1 MVSVPLLNNTMHK
14 LFYIV
19 LFSLTCSVFKTQ
31 AQANNKP
38 KLVVGIVIDQM
49 RSDYLY
55 KYQNRYGND
64 GFKRLLKEGF
74 NFKNTNVNY
83 IPSETAPGHASIY
96 TGTTPSYHGIIG
108 NTWYDTTAKS
118 IIGSVSDTQQ
128 TIVGSLTESP
138 VGSSPKNLET
148 STITDELKQASN
160 FKSKVISISIKDRG
174 AILPGGKAADAAYWH
189 DWESSPG
196 HFVSSSYY
204 MKSLPNWVKKFN
216 KEEKSDNYLNET
228 WNTLYPLETYTISSP
243 DDNDYEPSLSGKTS
257 PTFPYNF
264 KDMRLQSKGKEYQL
278 LWISPKGNTLL
289 TEFAITALKE
299 ENLGKDEHTDFLSI
313 SYSVPDVVGHTFG
326 PQSVEMEDI
335 YLRLDKDL
343 ATLFAQLDDVIGN
356 DNYTLFLTSDHGA
369 IQNVSYLKDHKLD
382 AAVARTTG
390 DARKLEAF
398 LDNKYGDG
406 SWIRA
411 VNGNNLYLKKETVD
425 EKKLTMPMVEKE
437 AADFLMSS
445 PEVFLALTAD
455 DLKIQVYEE
464 GLRKTIQNGYYV
476 KRSGDVIISYTSG
489 TIIHPNPNIDV
500 IDVNGTVHGSGYT
513 YDTQVPMLWMG
524 AGIPKGESVRA
535 VHPIDIAPSLSMLLN
550 IPLPSASQGKP
561 LVELFEK

>member
-1 MVSVPLLNNTMHK
+1 MQK
-14 LFYIV
+14 LFYIF
-19 LFSLTCSVFKTQ
+19 LFCLCCSVFKTE
-31 AQANNKP
+31 AQTNKKP

-55 KYQNRYGND
+55 KYQNRYGEN
-64 GFKRLLKEGF
+64 GFKRVLRDGF

-108 NTWYDTTAKS
+108 NSWYDENIKS

-128 TIVGSLTESP
+128 KLVGSVTEAIS
-138 VGSSPKNLET
+138 GSSPKNLMT
-148 STITDELKQASN
+148 STITDELKQTSN
-160 FKSKVISISIKDRG
+160 FKSKVISVSIKDRG

-189 DWESSPG
+189 DWKSTPG

-228 WNTLYPLETYTISSP
+228 WNTLYPIETYTMSTA
-243 DDNDYEPSLSGKTS
+243 DDNDYEPSLGGKTS

-264 KDMRLQSKGKEYQL
+264 KEMRAQSKSKEYQL

-289 TEFAITALKE
+289 TEFAITALQE
-299 ENLGKDEHTDFLSI
+299 EDLGMDEDTDFLSI

-343 ATLFAQLDDVIGN
+343 AILFNELDETVGKE
-356 DNYTLFLTSDHGA
+356 NYTLFLTSDHGA

-390 DARKLEAF
+390 DARRLDAF

-425 EKKLTMPMVEKE
+425 EKKLSMPVIEKE

-445 PEVFLALTAD
+445 PEVFLALTAN
-455 DLKIQVYEE
+455 DLRTHVYEE
-464 GLRKTIQNGYYV
+464 GLRKTIQNGYHV
-476 KRSGDVIISYTSG
+476 KRSGNIIVSYTSG
-489 TIIHPNPNIDV
+489 TIIHPNPNIDLV
-500 IDVNGTVHGSGYT
+500 NVNGTVHGSGYT

-524 AGIPKGESVRA
+524 AGIPKGESVRP